1 MQKNKP
7 QPWRE
12 SRFGSIHLLAINQ
25 CFWLRGRVNTLAKC
39 LDQSISCLSL
49 SPRLCNLY
57 WALLTW
63 WMSSWMSLPVWRWGR
78 SGTGSSRPP
87 SSSSRSQT
95 CNRYSCDYHV
105 HLLLL
110 HLEWCF
116 SSFAIL
122 NISSYLMPL
131 PRLGCISRVLFHHKW
146 KNSCCRNGKEMRLSK
161 QIQLWEKVWKIR
173 SQPCSFER
181 RYCKRGERITPQE
194 RKKEAINHWDLSFTP
209 ERKEN
214 SPNKERI

>member
-1 MQKNKP
+1 MEVFISLRKCEVFP
-7 QPWRE
+7 STWCQP
-12 SRFGSIHLLAINQ
+12 
-25 CFWLRGRVNTLAKC
+25 CGRRRTPCWSA
-39 LDQSISCLSL
+39 
-49 SPRLCNLY
+49 R
-57 WALLTW
+57 
-63 WMSSWMSLPVWRWGR
+63 SWTCSFP
-78 SGTGSSRPP
+78 PP

-131 PRLGCISRVLFHHKW
+131 PRLGCISRVLIHHKW

-181 RYCKRGERITPQE
+181 RYCKRRERITPQE

>member
-1 MQKNKP
+1 MKFFISLRKCEVSP
-7 QPWRE
+7 STWCQP
-12 SRFGSIHLLAINQ
+12 
-25 CFWLRGRVNTLAKC
+25 CGRRRTPCWSARSWTC
-39 LDQSISCLSL
+39 S
-49 SPRLCNLY
+49 SP
-57 WALLTW
+57 
-63 WMSSWMSLPVWRWGR
+63 
-78 SGTGSSRPP
+78 PP

-131 PRLGCISRVLFHHKW
+131 PRLGCISRVLIHHKW
-146 KNSCCRNGKEMRLSK
+146 KNSCCRNGKKIRSN
-161 QIQLWEKVWKIR
+161 QILLWEKVWKIR
-173 SQPCSFER
+173 SHPKPSCSFER
-181 RYCKRGERITPQE
+181 RYCNLGERITPRE